1 MIDKLSCFKAYDI
14 RGKIPEE
21 LNEEMAYQIG
31 LAYSKIINPGTIIVG
46 YDVRLESPM
55 IAKAVIAGLLDS
67 GTNVVNIGVCGTEE
81 VYFHTFNREHEGIN
95 GGIMVTA
102 SHNPKGHNGMKMVKY
117 GSRPMSGAD
126 DLQDIHNVVV
136 SIMNKQID
144 INSLIKK
151 NKSTQI
157 IQEDKSAY
165 IKHLLGYINKDNLK
179 NLKIVVNPGN
189 GPAGSIIRLL
199 EKHFPCEFIYIN
211 EQPDGNFPNGVP
223 NPMIIE
229 NRITTSEAVIKYKA
243 NLGIAW
249 DGDFDRCFLFDEKG
263 QFIEGYYIVGLLAAS
278 FLIKNPGAKIIH
290 DPRLI
295 WDTIDIVQNS
305 GGVAVQSKSGHS
317 FIKEKMRQ
325 ENAVY
330 GGEMSAHHYFK
341 DFAYCDSGML
351 PWLLIAEHIVVSNTP
366 LSKLVE
372 QRIQAYP
379 CSGEINYK
387 VLDVQESIH
396 KIKEYFSSQNPKFDY
411 TDGISVEFPEYRFN
425 LRGSNTEPLLRLN
438 LETKGNNVS
447 IKDKIIEIES
457 ILL

>member
-157 IQEDKSAY
+157 IQKDKSAY